1 MKILLMMVMISSAAF
16 AGDLDLMTVMSDPA
30 KCPQFKVSEEQKTE
44 IKAMMKR
51 AHDEMTLYKPMVSMA
66 QAAVDLAYLTPTAP
80 RESAEAALMALEL
93 AKMPIKQ
100 LMQET
105 HRNIEFDIL
114 SGAQRAAL
122 QTCKI
127 QNRRG
132 GHGL

>member
-1 MKILLMMVMISSAAF
+1 MKFLLMMVMISSAAF
-16 AGDLDLMTVMSDPA
+16 AGDLDLMTVMKDPT
-30 KCPQFKVSEEQKTE
+30 KCPALKITEEQKTE

-51 AHDEMTLYKPMVSMA
+51 AHDEMTQYRPMVAMA

-93 AKMPIKQ
+93 AKMPIKDMMNQ
-100 LMQET
+100 V
-105 HRNIEFDIL
+105 HRDVEFDVF

-127 QNRRG
+127 QARQ
-132 GHGL
+132 GH